1 MRWSAFLWLVS
12 VPGLALAGDCP
23 DFDSLGASAETAAQR
38 LTQAEALYPAI
49 YDNIGEFSELG
60 PWVVEE
66 VRRRKAPSGRV
77 QLRGRRRQMSQGGR
91 SQRHLGSSP
100 QVPVLLE
107 GKASHISLGGLH
119 RPVPQGSLQLFQP
132 QFPAH
137 HCTECSPA

>member
-60 PWVVEE
+60 PWVVDG
-66 VRRRKAPSGRV
+66 VSCLTVPI
-77 QLRGRRRQMSQGGR
+77 
-91 SQRHLGSSP
+91 SP
-100 QVPVLLE
+100 ALAARYHRFRALQEDP
-107 GKASHISLGGLH
+107 LGGLSEAV
-119 RPVPQGSLQLFQP
+119 RERACLLY
-132 QFPAH
+132 
-137 HCTECSPA
+137 TSPSPRDKRQSRMPSSA